1 MNKLLLAVPAVLLA
15 NSAFATTYDYKKDID
30 CDVCLYIKDAKK
42 IDIKKY
48 DLTPDRDW
56 GVLGKL
62 YSDETVAISAT
73 YLGKEAGDKNSFT
86 LGDQVLLDSV
96 AVGTS
101 VSYVFD
107 AGLIDFTFKDLTLG
121 TSVSNGTV
129 GGTPSFAFLKGYG
142 DYAFLIGF
150 NDSGSTDKDY
160 DDFVV
165 GIKYECIPIP
175 EPESFAMMLAGLGLM
190 GFRSTRRFTK

>member
-1 MNKLLLAVPAVLLA
+1 MMNKLLLAVPALLLA
-15 NSAFATTYDYKKDID
+15 NSAVATSYDYKKDID
-30 CDVCLYIKDAKK
+30 CDVCLYIKNADK
-42 IDIKKY
+42 IEIKKY

-62 YSDETVAISAT
+62 YSDETVAITAT
-73 YLGKEAGDKNSFT
+73 YLGKEAAHSNSFT
-86 LGDQVLLDSV
+86 LGDQVLLDTTIG
-96 AVGTS
+96 AS

-107 AGLIDFTFKDLTLG
+107 AGLIGFTFKDLTENV
-121 TSVSNGTV
+121 SVSNGSV
-129 GGTPSFAFLKGYG
+129 GGTPAFAFLKGYG
-142 DYAFLIGF
+142 SYDFLIGF
-150 NDSGSTDKDY
+150 NDKSGDKDY

-190 GFRSTRRFTK
+190 GFRSARRFNK